1 MNPDNPIGPTDPN
14 YPPATGG
21 TSVQLGLTL
30 KGTSYCQCYA
40 KPVKVSGSSAP
51 QLTLQLSSAGAS
63 LRSGYETIEI
73 TVEQVARSAKVID
86 FIAYSNRER
95 GVISLQGT
103 LNVDKKGQIKTGKAV
118 MLQSQVISSCF
129 ENYQV
134 KLKAQ

>member
-1 MNPDNPIGPTDPN
+1 MN
-14 YPPATGG
+14 
-21 TSVQLGLTL
+21 
-30 KGTSYCQCYA
+30 
-40 KPVKVSGSSAP
+40 VSGSSAP
-51 QLTLQLSSAGAS
+51 QLTLQLSSNGAS
-63 LRSGYETIEI
+63 LRSGYETIEL

-86 FIAYSNRER
+86 FIAYSSRER